1 MPSRRKKTNKERP
14 IVTKVVDLLEQN
26 DPVQVPIPPTAV
38 PQNAMPVEPPA
49 QMYLQNQ
56 SNWPNTY
63 APVTAHHQSF
73 PMPPTT
79 SSSPFTLKWIAG
91 T

>member
-63 APVTAHHQSF
+63 APVTARLIKTFLCHQLQV
-73 PMPPTT
+73 PAH
-79 SSSPFTLKWIAG
+79 LH
-91 T
+91 